1 MNTDQDWK
9 TSSKA
14 IPRFLNCV
22 RLAKNKTSKQKSDQ
36 MWNDYKSGIVVKL
49 KIGML
54 IVKKFGPEL
63 FLILME

>member
-1 MNTDQDWK
+1 
-9 TSSKA
+9 
-14 IPRFLNCV
+14 
-22 RLAKNKTSKQKSDQ
+22 